1 MSRQGDKKKAAT
13 ANKNGGKRLDATAE
27 RNMDPPDIKR
37 RTVSSIIAANKENN
51 NQPRSKRSNAGKG
64 TLDRMERE
72 SAAIQQ
78 TNKRKKASTI
88 PDEEEENEAAPP
100 KKLKRQTKTQAVS
113 QVSQVQKESPIRP
126 RAVPSKAKVTQN
138 TQADSPESP
147 LRSGPPKPTKQNA
160 PPAKDPIARSVS
172 PTDLGPRPRRIFRR
186 VYDTDEDQDKDV
198 DHQFPAD
205 KGYPEKKEEYEDW
218 SGEDVPQDQDWGGED
233 NWGIVIANDA
243 QDQGQDCGSQDN
255 GQDWGDDSQDQDQG
269 QNVAPSK
276 MIESDVMTP
285 TNVRSLLNKMSG
297 VTIQTPTNVRSLL
310 NNVSAVKIQTLTIG
324 WGLLNNVSAV
334 KIQTLTIG
342 WGLLNNVSAV
352 KIQTLTIGRS
362 LLNNVSAV
370 KIQTLTIGR
379 SLLNNVSAVK
389 IQTLTI
395 GRSLLNNVSA
405 VKIQTLTIGR
415 SLLNNVSAVKIQ
427 TLTNGRSLVRAAKA
441 SGKSSRD
448 VSEQKGAYNILQK
461 HRQTNH
467 ATRPPTVQHL
477 NQCRKKQ
484 QSEPEDVGDGRDGT
498 DGDGEGGNDSDDSD
512 GNNTDNNNSDG
523 NNSDNSDNGNNMALT
538 KKKRSPKDAPAP
550 PTQERFYPRGGWR
563 KVFNR
568 CKDLV
573 FVYLLLS
580 DLFPLQEKFLLQ
592 IDTFLLESVAYV
604 EHELMLQLPITYW
617 DYRSYMVTLATD
629 LPDRGLGQ
637 AEYEAMTIKNVEALL
652 HRSDFHRNGKDAE
665 VAVSK
670 LVIRPSAKQ
679 YSKWESVPWDRS
691 SRVQDLQA
699 ALYRR
704 NDSIE
709 EYSTGHQINARFS
722 EARYITFYDKGAML
736 MEELENDND
745 HWTKC
750 TEEWGKWARLAA
762 LKRKQTKPREVADDD
777 DMDID
782 LD

>member
-27 RNMDPPDIKR
+27 RNMDPPDIER
-37 RTVSSIIAANKENN
+37 RTVSSIIAANK
-51 NQPRSKRSNAGKG
+51 
-64 TLDRMERE
+64 
-72 SAAIQQ
+72 
-78 TNKRKKASTI
+78 
-88 PDEEEENEAAPP
+88 DEEEENEAAPP

-198 DHQFPAD
+198 DHVCLNLNLDQFPAD

-233 NWGIVIANDA
+233 NWGIVIADDA

-255 GQDWGDDSQDQDQG
+255 GQDWGDDGQDQDQG

-276 MIESDVMTP
+276 MIESDIMTP

-297 VTIQTPTNVRSLL
+297 ITIQTPTNVRSLL
-310 NNVSAVKIQTLTIG
+310 NNVSTAKIQTLTIG

-352 KIQTLTIGRS
+352 KIQTLTIGW
-362 LLNNVSAV
+362 
-370 KIQTLTIGR
+370 

-617 DYRSYMVTLATD
+617 DYRSYMVTLIWNFVATFRSRCKTLARAIVKEKYADRIWPKATD

-665 VAVSK
+665 GRTNNFMAPAIQALCQAVLEMGKRPLGQEFPEEFKTYKPLFIVAMTVF
-670 LVIRPSAKQ
+670 LRSA
-679 YSKWESVPWDRS
+679 
-691 SRVQDLQA
+691 
-699 ALYRR
+699 
-704 NDSIE
+704 IE